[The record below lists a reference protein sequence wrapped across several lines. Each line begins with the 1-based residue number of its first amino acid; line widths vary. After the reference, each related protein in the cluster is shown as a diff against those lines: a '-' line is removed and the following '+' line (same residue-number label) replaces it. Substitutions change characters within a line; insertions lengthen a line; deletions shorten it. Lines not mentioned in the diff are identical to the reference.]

1 MFLFLVPILL
11 GFSLTSASSFTG
23 YYSRWFGER
32 GGRIACVVLRDV
44 LGIPMW
50 SIGYIMAVQA
60 PSTLLFSSIFFT
72 SGFGWIFSLAGGAI
86 IIAGFVSIR
95 WRALA
100 PSVQDTLVMQGIYA
114 YIRHPLYIG
123 MSLELIG
130 LFLLIPSITVLVAC
144 VLGIVWVR
152 IQARLEEM
160 DLVQRMPAYQEYMQ
174 QVPRFV
180 PKFRLHKT

>member
-1 MFLFLVPILL
+1 MFLFLVPLLL
-11 GFSLTSASSFTG
+11 GFTFNAASAFTS
-23 YYSRWFGER
+23 YYSRLLGDR

-44 LGIPMW
+44 LGIPVW
-50 SIGYIMAVQA
+50 TIGYIMAVRA
-60 PSTLLFSSIFFT
+60 PSTLLFNPVLFT
-72 SGFGWIFSLAGGAI
+72 SGLGWLLILTGGAI
-86 IIAGFVSIR
+86 IITGFVSIR
-95 WRALA
+95 WRAVV

-130 LFLLIPSITVLVAC
+130 LFLLVPSITVLVGC

-152 IQARLEEM
+152 IQARLEEI

-180 PKFRLHKT
+180 PKFRLRKT